1 MMLKPMIRVF
11 VTGHTY
17 AEVSEKAKLA
27 IAEFFD
33 EKEENIEKIFTKYD
47 VEMNIEQNNTHEG
60 DPWFAQCFVQL
71 LKKETEKKTLYKL
84 LQLYHTYLKQ

>member
-60 DPWFAQCFVQL
+60 DPWFAQCFVRMPF
-71 LKKETEKKTLYKL
+71 TAS
-84 LQLYHTYLKQ
+84 